1 MARQVFVQLG
11 MMSVLGISYFL
22 LPAVILAESIN
33 FVWLGMMKEED
44 DHYLYG
50 REERDPR
57 KRKRMSEEVLHS
69 KSTSCLIIITLF
81 DA

>member
-1 MARQVFVQLG
+1 MVV
-11 MMSVLGISYFL
+11 ISYFL

-33 FVWLGMMKEED
+33 FVWEGMMKEED

-57 KRKRMSEEVLHS
+57 KRKRMSEEVFTFEINILFNNH
-69 KSTSCLIIITLF
+69 IIF
-81 DA
+81 

>member
-1 MARQVFVQLG
+1 MVHQVFVQLG
-11 MMSVLGISYFL
+11 MMSVLNISYFL

-33 FVWLGMMKEED
+33 FVWVGMMKEED

-69 KSTSCLIIITLF
+69 NSIFC
-81 DA
+81 